1 MFAIGDGLL
10 RRGWYLDR
18 QGPPPSLHATVN
30 AVHAAVMDQFVVDLR
45 EASAEAREQQV
56 SGNTRAYG
64 SCGVVSRKLA
74 VHAADEHS

>member
-1 MFAIGDGLL
+1 MFALGDALW

-30 AVHAAVMDQFVVDLR
+30 AVHATVMSDFVKDLR
-45 EASAEAREQQV
+45 EAAAEVEDAGTTAIRARTE
-56 SGNTRAYG
+56 
-64 SCGVVSRKLA
+64 CGVASRKLR